1 MKEKEKKQK
10 TAAKND
16 KKQGGQPA
24 EKKRNDTLA
33 KLLPIVLILAGITV
47 LGAGLTTLLS
57 QAGRI
62 RTDAVIA
69 EIAEESY
76 SYGGRQ
82 KKTVSALA
90 TYTLDGVSYT
100 ADLGGVK
107 NGFIEGGGVA
117 VLVDPDVPQDA
128 VLPQTTGGAV
138 CTGIGA
144 ALLLAGLV
152 WFFPLFRSI
161 LSNGRKR
168 NDPIP
173 VE

>member
-1 MKEKEKKQK
+1 MKEKEKKATK
-10 TAAKND
+10 TD
-16 KKQGGQPA
+16 KKPG
-24 EKKRNDTLA
+24 EKKQNDTLR

-47 LGAGLTTLLS
+47 LGEGLNTLLS
-57 QAGRI
+57 QAGRVK
-62 RTDAVIA
+62 TEAVIA
-69 EIAEESY
+69 EIAEETY
-76 SYGGRQ
+76 SVGRKQ
-82 KKTVSALA
+82 KKTVSALV
-90 TYTLDGVSYT
+90 TYTLDEASYT

-107 NGFIEGGGVA
+107 SGFVEGGGVA
-117 VLVDPDVPQDA
+117 VLVNPDVPEDA

-144 ALLLAGLV
+144 ALLLAGLI